1 MNKFIYKEQT
11 TQDAVRHQSFNQI
24 NVAKKLLK
32 HMASSFLLFFSC
44 IHYTFVV
51 NIMPLFGTY
60 QISMQK
66 NIANLLCKGCIAAA
80 TFE

>member
-1 MNKFIYKEQT
+1 M
-11 TQDAVRHQSFNQI
+11 V
-24 NVAKKLLK
+24 
-32 HMASSFLLFFSC
+32 FFG
-44 IHYTFVV
+44 I
-51 NIMPLFGTY
+51 Y